1 MNWVKKWHW
10 QKTASDAVEMLTE
23 KGYDARYAETADD
36 AKQTVLDLIP
46 EGSSVAVGGS
56 VTIGDMGLIDIFRS
70 DKYKFFERFNTS
82 GYAETYQVYRQSFL
96 ADYLVTSS
104 NAITMNGEIVNTDSS
119 GNRAAGIILGPE
131 RVIIVVGANKIVPDL
146 NAAFERIRQIAPL
159 NAKRIG
165 HHCPCVETGYCVDCD
180 SPESVCN
187 ATSIIHNGR
196 KHPGRYTVIVV
207 AEELGF

>member
-1 MNWVKKWHW
+1 MHWVKKWYW
-10 QKTASDAVEMLTE
+10 QKTASDAVEILNN
-23 KGYDARYAETADD
+23 KGYNAIYAETAQE
-36 AKQTVLDLIP
+36 AKDKVLELIP
-46 EGSSVAVGGS
+46 EGSSIAMGGS
-56 VTIGDMGLIDIFRS
+56 VTLGDMGLVDIFRS
-70 DKYKFFERFNTS
+70 DKYKFYERFNTS

-96 ADYLVTSS
+96 ADYLVTGSS
-104 NAITMNGEIVNTDSS
+104 AITRNGEIVNTDSS
-119 GNRAAGIILGPE
+119 GNRAGQIILGPE
-131 RVIIVVGANKIVPDL
+131 KVIIVVGANKIVDDL
-146 NAAFERIRQIAPL
+146 PAAFRRIKEIAPL

-165 HHCPCVETGYCVDCD
+165 HHCPCVETGYCVNCE

>member
-1 MNWVKKWHW
+1 MHWVKKWYW
-10 QKTASDAVEMLTE
+10 QKTAEDAVKILND
-23 KGYDARYAETADD
+23 KGYTAMYAETADD
-36 AKQTVLDLIP
+36 AKQMVLDLIP

-70 DKYKFFERFNTS
+70 DKYKFYERFNTS

-104 NAITMNGEIVNTDSS
+104 NAITRNGEIVNTDSS
-119 GNRAAGIILGPE
+119 GNRAGQIILGPE
-131 RVIIVVGANKIVPDL
+131 KVIIVVGANKIVDDL
-146 NAAFERIRQIAPL
+146 NAAFERIRVVAPQ

-180 SPESVCN
+180 HPESVCN

>member
-1 MNWVKKWHW
+1 MHWVKKWYW
-10 QKTASDAVEMLTE
+10 QKTAEEAVKILND
-23 KGYDARYAETADD
+23 KGYTAKYADNADE
-36 AKQTVLDLIP
+36 AKQMVLDLIP
-46 EGSSVAVGGS
+46 EGSSIAVGGS

-70 DKYKFFERFNTS
+70 DKYKFYERFNTS

-104 NAITMNGEIVNTDSS
+104 NAITRNGEIVNTDSS
-119 GNRAAGIILGPE
+119 GNRAGQIILGPE
-131 RVIIVVGANKIVPDL
+131 KVIIVVGANKIVDDL
-146 NAAFERIRQIAPL
+146 NAAFERIRTVAPQ

-180 SPESVCN
+180 HPESVCN

>member
-1 MNWVKKWHW
+1 MHWVKKWYW
-10 QKTASDAVEMLTE
+10 QKTAEDAVKILND
-23 KGYDARYAETADD
+23 KGYTAKYADNAEE
-36 AKQTVLDLIP
+36 AKQMVLDLIP

-70 DKYKFFERFNTS
+70 DKYKFYERFNTS

-104 NAITMNGEIVNTDSS
+104 NAITRNGEIVNTDSS
-119 GNRAAGIILGPE
+119 GNRAGQIILGPE
-131 RVIIVVGANKIVPDL
+131 KVIIVVGANKLVDDL
-146 NAAFERIRQIAPL
+146 NAAFERIRLVAPQ

-180 SPESVCN
+180 HPESVCN

>member
-1 MNWVKKWHW
+1 MHWVKKWYW
-10 QKTASDAVEMLTE
+10 QKTASDAVEMLKN
-23 KGYDARYAETADD
+23 KGYEAKYAETADE
-36 AKQTVLDLIP
+36 AKQMVLDMIP
-46 EGSSVAVGGS
+46 EGSSIAVGGS

-70 DKYKFFERFNTS
+70 DKYKFYERFNTS

-104 NAITMNGEIVNTDSS
+104 NAITKNGEIVNTDSS
-119 GNRAAGIILGPE
+119 GNRAGQIILGPE
-131 RVIIVVGANKIVPDL
+131 KVIIVVGANKIVDDL
-146 NAAFERIRQIAPL
+146 NAAFERIRQVAPQ

-180 SPESVCN
+180 HPESVCN

>member
-1 MNWVKKWHW
+1 MHWVKKWYW
-10 QKTASDAVEMLTE
+10 QKTAEDAVKILND
-23 KGYDARYAETADD
+23 KGYTAKYADNAEE
-36 AKQTVLDLIP
+36 AKQMVLDLIP
-46 EGSSVAVGGS
+46 EGSSIAVGGS

-70 DKYKFFERFNTS
+70 DKYKFYERFNTS

-104 NAITMNGEIVNTDSS
+104 NAITRNGEIVNTDSS
-119 GNRAAGIILGPE
+119 GNRAGQIILGPE
-131 RVIIVVGANKIVPDL
+131 KVIIVVGANKLVDDL
-146 NAAFERIRQIAPL
+146 NAAFERIRLVAPQ

-180 SPESVCN
+180 HPESVCN

>member
-1 MNWVKKWHW
+1 MNWVKKWYW
-10 QKTASDAVEMLTE
+10 QKTAEDAVKILND
-23 KGYDARYAETADD
+23 KGYTALYAETADD
-36 AKQTVLDLIP
+36 AKQMVLDLIP
-46 EGSSVAVGGS
+46 EGSSIAVGGS

-70 DKYKFFERFNTS
+70 DKYKFYERFNTS

-104 NAITMNGEIVNTDSS
+104 NAITRNGEIVNTDSS
-119 GNRAAGIILGPE
+119 GNRAGQIILGPE
-131 RVIIVVGANKIVPDL
+131 KVIIVVGANKIVDDL
-146 NAAFERIRQIAPL
+146 NAAFERIRRVAPQ

-180 SPESVCN
+180 HPESVCN

>member
-1 MNWVKKWHW
+1 MHWVKKWYW
-10 QKTASDAVEMLTE
+10 QRMAQDAVEIFNN
-23 KGYDARYAETADD
+23 KGYDAKYAENADE
-36 AKQTVLDLIP
+36 AKQMVLDLIP

-56 VTIGDMGLIDIFRS
+56 VTLGDMGLIDIFRS

-96 ADYLVTSS
+96 ADFLVTGSS
-104 NAITMNGEIVNTDSS
+104 AITRNGEIVNTDSS
-119 GNRAAGIILGPE
+119 GNRAGGIILGPE
-131 RVIIVVGANKIVPDL
+131 RVIIVVGANKLVDDL
-146 NAAFERIRQIAPL
+146 PAAFERIKKVAPL

-165 HHCPCVETGYCVDCD
+165 HRCPCVETGYCVNCE

-196 KHPGRYTVIVV
+196 KHPGRYTVIVI